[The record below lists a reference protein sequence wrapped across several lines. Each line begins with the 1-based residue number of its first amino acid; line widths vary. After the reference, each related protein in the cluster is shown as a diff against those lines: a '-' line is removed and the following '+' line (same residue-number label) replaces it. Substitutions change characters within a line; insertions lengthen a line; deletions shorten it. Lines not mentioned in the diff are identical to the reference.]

1 MNLFQLSIRSVIRK
15 PVKSILLFLIVLISA
30 GFIYAGWACQNA
42 SVQTQNSS
50 KQAVGASF
58 RLEENEANRHE
69 RIEALSKEIGVN
81 ESGNAGGY
89 SQKQLPTGEW
99 ITWTDNSF
107 ETLLREDIEKLSK
120 VEGISDYNIT
130 TANTVVNPVNFER
143 IEDKDV
149 DQSNDQLGVSL
160 RGNYNMQYD
169 FDVQKGNIVIEDG
182 RIITPGDQNV
192 CVISR
197 ELANLNQLQVGGELQ
212 FNNWEDRENSEIY
225 SATIV
230 GIYDTIQKI
239 TPIMTGDSYRW
250 ENIIFTD
257 LDFPEK
263 AEGNEGNPLYQY
275 ATFWVRDVNEYET
288 VKDRMKK
295 ADITWERY
303 DFLDNT
309 GMSDTMA
316 ENFNDLSQMSILM
329 LALVMVSSV
338 LILLFVFLFWLKNRV
353 HEIGILLSVGRTK
366 TKILMQ
372 LLIEGLLIGAL
383 SFGIATIAAPTVS
396 KGVANYLVGYQMQI
410 EEEKTAADEGMV
422 SSTVNDGETE
432 IVEVKIHVDGKIVA
446 STAVSVLG
454 IIIISILGSGIYVV
468 VQKPKDILRQM
479 NDLSES

>member
-30 GFIYAGWACQNA
+30 GFIYAGWACQYA

-50 KQAVGASF
+50 KQAIGASF

-69 RIEALSKEIGVN
+69 RIAELSEQIGVN
-81 ESGNAGGY
+81 KSGSAGGY
-89 SQKQLPTGEW
+89 SQKQLSSGEW
-99 ITWTDNSF
+99 YTWTDNSF

-120 VEGISDYNIT
+120 VEGISAYNIT

-160 RGNYNMQYD
+160 RGNYDMQYD
-169 FDVQKGNIVIEDG
+169 FDIQKGNIVIGDG
-182 RIITPGDQNV
+182 RMILPEDRNV

-197 ELANLNQLQVGGELQ
+197 EIADLNQLQVDDELQ
-212 FNNWEDRENSEIY
+212 FNDWENRENSKVY
-225 SATIV
+225 SATII
-230 GIYDTIQKI
+230 GIYDMVQKI
-239 TPIMTGDSYRW
+239 TPIMTGDSYRS

-275 ATFWVRDVNEYET
+275 ATFGVKDVNEYDT
-288 VKDRMKK
+288 VKSRMKDV
-295 ADITWERY
+295 DITWDRY

-316 ENFNDLSQMSILM
+316 ENFNDLSQMSVLM
-329 LALVMVSSV
+329 LILVMISSV
-338 LILLFVFLFWLKNRV
+338 LILLFVFLFWLKNRM

-366 TKILMQ
+366 SEILLQ
-372 LLIEGLLIGAL
+372 ILVEGFLIGVL
-383 SFGIATIAAPTVS
+383 SFGIATSAAPTLS

-410 EEEKTAADEGMV
+410 EEEKEAANAGMV
-422 SSTVNDGETE
+422 SSTVD
-432 IVEVKIHVDGKIVA
+432 DGKTEVLGVQIHIDGRIVA

-454 IIIISILGSGIYVV
+454 IIIISILGSGVYVMTK
-468 VQKPKDILRQM
+468 KPKDILSQM
-479 NDLSES
+479 S